1 MYKKLLLIV
10 AALFFIKLG
19 FAQTNNNADSLIEAT
34 ITLNDG
40 SILRGKIIAMNL
52 EEISL
57 KTEYAGVII
66 INQKNISNISNV
78 KNQTK
83 TNAVK
88 PDGNLNEKNVNPS
101 NYQSKYQFRK
111 KPIILS
117 HKYWWNNNYQG
128 LKQGEFYYQNIGI
141 LYNGL
146 DFGVIDNFSIGGG
159 AFFLGIVG
167 FFNFHVRSQFK
178 ITNGVS
184 IGASYNHFKA
194 GAAWSSSSSEN
205 NNSIGLL
212 SGGLTIGDSEKNLT
226 ISTGKFTNLVNSNST
241 SGQSD
246 LAIIIGGNL
255 KLSNNLYL
263 ITDNYFADRQTNL
276 NLNCLGFR
284 SINNATAFDYGLM
297 SLSNNNRYDNSPILI
312 PYLALSV
319 KIQ

>member
-1 MYKKLLLIV
+1 MYKILFLLV
-10 AALFFIKLG
+10 VTLFISKLG

-40 SILRGKIIAMNL
+40 SIIRGKIMAINL
-52 EEISL
+52 EEVKL

-66 INQKNISNISNV
+66 INQKNIANISNV

-83 TNAVK
+83 INALTPNVNFN
-88 PDGNLNEKNVNPS
+88 DKNVNPS
-101 NYQSKYQFRK
+101 NYLLKNQLRK

-159 AFFLGIVG
+159 AFFLGIIG
-167 FFNFHVRSQFK
+167 FFNVHVRTQFK
-178 ITNGVS
+178 IAKGVS
-184 IGASYNHFKA
+184 IGASYNHFIA
-194 GAAWSSSSSEN
+194 GAALSSRSSE

-246 LAIIIGGNL
+246 LAIIIAGNL

-284 SINNATAFDYGLM
+284 STNNSTAFDYGLM
-297 SLSNNNRYDNSPILI
+297 SLGNSSYRYDNSPILI

>member
-1 MYKKLLLIV
+1 MYKKLCLIV
-10 AALFFIKLG
+10 VTLFITKIG

-40 SILRGKIIAMNL
+40 SVLKGNIIAMNL
-52 EEISL
+52 EEIRL
-57 KTEYAGVII
+57 KTEYAGIII
-66 INQKNISNISNV
+66 INQKNIANISNV

-83 TNAVK
+83 INAVT
-88 PDGNLNEKNVNPS
+88 PNVNLNPS

-128 LKQGEFYYQNIGI
+128 LKQVEFYYQNIGI

-167 FFNFHVRSQFK
+167 FFNVHARTQFK

-184 IGASYNHFKA
+184 IGASYNHFMA
-194 GAAWSSSSSEN
+194 GAASSSRSSEN
-205 NNSIGLL
+205 NSLGLFT
-212 SGGLTIGDSEKNLT
+212 GGFTIGDSEKNLT
-226 ISTGKFTNLVNSNST
+226 ISTGKFINLVNNNST
-241 SGQSD
+241 SEQSD
-246 LAIIIGGNL
+246 LAIIIAGNL

-263 ITDNYFADRQTNL
+263 ITDNYFADRRLNF

-284 SINNATAFDYGLM
+284 STNNATAFDYGLM
-297 SLSNNNRYDNSPILI
+297 SLNNNNNDNSAILI

-319 KIQ
+319 KIK

>member
-1 MYKKLLLIV
+1 MYKKLCLIV
-10 AALFFIKLG
+10 ATLLMMKLG

-40 SILRGKIIAMNL
+40 SILRGNIIAMNL
-52 EEISL
+52 NEISL

-66 INQKNISNISNV
+66 INQKNIVNISNA

-83 TNAVK
+83 INKV
-88 PDGNLNEKNVNPS
+88 PPNYNLNDKNVNPS
-101 NYQSKYQFRK
+101 NYQSKYQLRK

-117 HKYWWNNNYQG
+117 HKYWWNNNYKG

-146 DFGVIDNFSIGGG
+146 DFGIIDNFSIGGG

-167 FFNFHVRSQFK
+167 FFNVHFRSQFK
-178 ITNGVS
+178 ITDGVS
-184 IGASYNHFKA
+184 IGASYNHFMA
-194 GAAWSSSSSEN
+194 GAAFSSRSSEN
-205 NNSIGLL
+205 NSVGLL
-212 SGGLTIGDSEKNLT
+212 SGGFTIGDSEKNIT
-226 ISTGKFTNLVNSNST
+226 ISTGKFTNLVNNNST
-241 SGQSD
+241 SEQSD
-246 LAIIIGGNL
+246 LAIIIGANF

-263 ITDNYFADRQTNL
+263 ITDNYFADRRTNL

-284 SINNATAFDYGLM
+284 STNNSTAFDYGLM
-297 SLSNNNRYDNSPILI
+297 SLSNNNIRNDNGPIMI